1 MTGIELLQ
9 MVKDNELEDGTL
21 VRTTGPFPQYYLFR
35 KNGEHPNFGKC
46 DPKGD
51 AGGMYGQY
59 KFMTTKALFRDYEIV
74 EVLRETPNKLDK
86 ITVSGEEIKF
96 GSLSKWI
103 GNCSDNELKIC
114 RAIESTAIVTNEL
127 IDTVNYLLDTQN
139 S

>member
-46 DPKGD
+46 DSKGN

-74 EVLRETPNKLDK
+74 EVLRKVPNKIEEINFVDEFSDSYYDTCLIKTKDK
-86 ITVSGEEIKF
+86 I
-96 GSLSKWI
+96 
-103 GNCSDNELKIC
+103 
-114 RAIESTAIVTNEL
+114 NEL
-127 IDTVNYLLDTQN
+127 IDAVNYLLDTHN
-139 S
+139 KG

>member
-46 DPKGD
+46 DSKGN

-74 EVLRETPNKLDK
+74 EVLRKVPNK
-86 ITVSGEEIKF
+86 IEEINF
-96 GSLSKWI
+96 VDEF
-103 GNCSDNELKIC
+103 SDSYYDTCLIK
-114 RAIESTAIVTNEL
+114 TKDKVNEL
-127 IDTVNYLLDTQN
+127 IDAVNYLLDTQN
-139 S
+139 KG

>member
-46 DPKGD
+46 DSKGN

-59 KFMTTKALFRDYEIV
+59 KFMTTKALFRNYEIV
-74 EVLRETPNKLDK
+74 EVLRKVPNKIEKINFVDEFSDSYYDTCLIKTKDK
-86 ITVSGEEIKF
+86 I
-96 GSLSKWI
+96 
-103 GNCSDNELKIC
+103 
-114 RAIESTAIVTNEL
+114 NEL
-127 IDTVNYLLDTQN
+127 IDAVNYLLDTK
-139 S
+139 SD